1 MISLLLTTEE
11 KEQIAAEN
19 FTLVYYVA
27 NSFRNTRID
36 LSELVSIGVVGYA
49 KALNAYDTTR
59 EVKFSTF
66 AINCIQNEILFFLRK
81 EKKHMQNNIS
91 MNLILSTD
99 KNGNSLNMEDI
110 VSEET
115 GDTRSLEEG
124 AELNSDIHTMR
135 MAIKDLSPKEQ
146 YIVTY
151 RFGLDRGIIKT
162 QSEIA
167 EIINMSQANVSK
179 IEKNILVK
187 MESLLKN
194 KYQMDGEIYK

>member
-1 MISLLLTTEE
+1 MLLTTEE
-11 KEQIAAEN
+11 KELIASEN

-36 LSELVSIGVVGYA
+36 LAELVSIGVVGYA

-110 VSEET
+110 VSEES

-124 AELNSDIHTMR
+124 AELNSDIYAMR

-167 EIINMSQANVSK
+167 EIIDMSQANVSK

-187 MESLLKN
+187 MENLLKN
-194 KYQMDGEIYK
+194 KYHMDGDIYK

>member
-11 KEQIAAEN
+11 KELIASEN

-36 LSELVSIGVVGYA
+36 LAELVSIGVVGYA

-110 VSEET
+110 VSEES

-124 AELNSDIHTMR
+124 AELNSDIYAMR

-167 EIINMSQANVSK
+167 EIIDMSQANVSK

-187 MESLLKN
+187 MENLLKN
-194 KYQMDGEIYK
+194 KYHMDGDIYK

>member
-11 KEQIAAEN
+11 KDQIAAEN

-27 NSFRNTRID
+27 NNFRNTRID
-36 LSELVSIGVVGYA
+36 LTELVSIGVVGYA
-49 KALNAYDTTR
+49 KALNAYDTER
-59 EVKFSTF
+59 SVKFSTF

-110 VSEET
+110 VSEES
-115 GDTRSLEEG
+115 GETRSLEEG
-124 AELNSDIHTMR
+124 AELSSDIDMMR

-151 RFGLDRGIIKT
+151 RYGLDRGIIKT

-167 EIINMSQANVSK
+167 KTIDMSQANVSK
-179 IEKNILVK
+179 IEKNILEK
-187 MESLLKN
+187 MKTLLKN
-194 KYQMDGEIYK
+194 KYQMDGEVYK